1 MSGGTEPEKR
11 IPGSLRP
18 WYWVDVP
25 VFVVE
30 VLQVFLAN
38 VEKMQHDRQKVGYIL
53 RLAAGLGTVH
63 RASQRVSHS
72 AGPNGTT
79 HRLAVWAVMTTEHI

>member
-1 MSGGTEPEKR
+1 MAAGGGTQIRRRSPA
-11 IPGSLRP
+11 G
-18 WYWVDVP
+18 
-25 VFVVE
+25 
-30 VLQVFLAN
+30 FLAN